1 MTVLLAKSNLLRRA
15 PWRLETLI
23 VEDGD
28 GLHVVKRGPSSADPA
43 GRPPRLGTLAERH
56 AVLAAAAGDAFAL
69 PRILHAGERELRI
82 EHVAGQT
89 SLARL
94 ERRLCERRF
103 AAAQGEIDDVLAL
116 LDQLPGVLA
125 DPHDDEG
132 FAAAFDPDG
141 RAGRA
146 GVERCLM
153 PGLYD
158 FGLGNLVSPRDG
170 GRRVLVDWEWTFPWP
185 VPVAFVRFAV
195 VRNAAEYL
203 QPIIRALTGDA
214 LPGLIFFD
222 DVVIPEGWALAAG
235 LDPAGVRRLLAF
247 ETAFQDWIHVMH
259 RPLELYEV
267 HTEPR
272 RVTRRQDENATLLS
286 ERLRSQLSGEG
297 RTADRLRAQL
307 AARDVELVNARR
319 ILADLDGVRYAARH
333 LRELLRRRLPRRR

>member
-103 AAAQGEIDDVLAL
+103 AAAQAEIDDVLTL

-125 DPHDDEG
+125 DPMTT
-132 FAAAFDPDG
+132 
-141 RAGRA
+141 RA
-146 GVERCLM
+146 
-153 PGLYD
+153 
-158 FGLGNLVSPRDG
+158 SPRPSIPTAAPD
-170 GRRVLVDWEWTFPWP
+170 
-185 VPVAFVRFAV
+185 VPAS
-195 VRNAAEYL
+195 NAASC
-203 QPIIRALTGDA
+203 RGSTTSA
-214 LPGLIFFD
+214 
-222 DVVIPEGWALAAG
+222 WA
-235 LDPAGVRRLLAF
+235 
-247 ETAFQDWIHVMH
+247 T
-259 RPLELYEV
+259 
-267 HTEPR
+267 
-272 RVTRRQDENATLLS
+272 S
-286 ERLRSQLSGEG
+286 
-297 RTADRLRAQL
+297 
-307 AARDVELVNARR
+307 
-319 ILADLDGVRYAARH
+319 
-333 LRELLRRRLPRRR
+333 